1 MRSQLTRSVFR
12 RLLSNEGLLF
22 RCPTRAS
29 IHYRTRQRNALPS
42 VVRAPTRRTLFG
54 FSSKPARETKE
65 AQLDPGLAT
74 MVQLSVRQRLQ
85 AQPPPR
91 EQLLK
96 AWITFFEYKNTSKEV
111 VNNVQLGHALRTYK
125 YLQSTRQDG
134 ESNLNLPQMRKA
146 ATVLR
151 KIPKDHSPAHAEFA
165 RLLYEDCLLE
175 RGRAG
180 NLSDS
185 TKDLYPLVVVLTKT
199 GNSSE
204 ARDLVTSQ
212 QPPAK
217 VDPDGLADANT
228 RRLWYQVLSGFAEED
243 NELELLRTWETLEE
257 LGWPYKFEFQRI
269 MVTFYA
275 SKNNIEA
282 TKKWYEKP
290 TKSSQSRFHPFGGL
304 IQTLLRFCVR
314 NNELEWCKTIFRD
327 LLANEPPKEI
337 WDVVLQWAA
346 GALGKGVEDVEKMME
361 IMIRRSLGDAGP
373 DAETINELVEL
384 AMSLNDSYLAERYI
398 ALGQKFGIRPNAK
411 TYCLQMIYRSG
422 AKDLRGA
429 QAAYEELQA
438 EEVLDNEDLPA
449 INTYIRALCSA
460 KVLNYERIISITTDL
475 SERQKRLEA
484 GTTCALSKIYL
495 SRAEDNELI
504 DLLQSESYH
513 YTYNE
518 RALIREVFMEFCLS
532 PETDTIRSWTA
543 YTILH
548 PLLDETTVAQRTVL
562 MKNFFS
568 RGRCDMASYVFGH
581 MRAHNMPDRRPVL
594 DTYVQCFLGI
604 ASCADREALDMVH
617 NMLKMDSNI
626 EPTTALYNSL
636 MLAYTACEDADR
648 ALGFWDDITNSREG
662 PSYQSLEIVFWACS
676 RKHFGDVRAREIW
689 SKMRRMEIEVTG
701 KVFSAYV
708 GSLAGHGK
716 LDEAKGVCEQVPKE
730 LGTFYN
736 AIPGQNRKDLVEEWA
751 KDNYPD
757 AWKELEKL
765 GRYEH
770 EEGHML
776 FNMKREFKA

>member
-1 MRSQLTRSVFR
+1 MRSQLTRNVFR
-12 RLLSNEGLLF
+12 RLLSNEGLVF
-22 RCPTRAS
+22 RCPAQS
-29 IHYRTRQRNALPS
+29 SLHYRTRQRNDPLS

-54 FSSKPARETKE
+54 FSRKPTRETKE
-65 AQLDPGLAT
+65 AQLAPGLAA

-91 EQLLK
+91 EQLLR
-96 AWITFFEYKNTSKEV
+96 AWVSFFEYKTTCKEA
-111 VNNVQLGHALRTYK
+111 VNNVQLGHALKTYK
-125 YLQSTRQDG
+125 YLQSTKQDG
-134 ESNLNLPQMRKA
+134 ESNVTPQQMRKA
-146 ATVLR
+146 LSVLGR
-151 KIPKDHSPAHAEFA
+151 IPKDVTAAHSEFA
-165 RLLYEDCLLE
+165 RLLYEDYSLE

-180 NLSDS
+180 NS
-185 TKDLYPLVVVLTKT
+185 TDPLKDLYALVVILTQT
-199 GNSSE
+199 GDSSN
-204 ARDLVTSQ
+204 ARDLVTSK
-212 QPPAK
+212 QPLAK
-217 VDPDGLADANT
+217 VDLGQMVDTAIRNSWS
-228 RRLWYQVLSGFAEED
+228 RILSGFAQED
-243 NELELLRTWETLEE
+243 DEVELLRTWEMLEGV
-257 LGWPYKFEFQRI
+257 GWPYGYVVQNI
-269 MVTFYA
+269 MTTFYA

-290 TKSSQSRFHPFGGL
+290 LSTKTKTRSYPYASL
-304 IQTLLRFCVR
+304 IHTILKFCIR
-314 NNELEWCKTIFRD
+314 NDELEWCKKIFRD

-346 GALGKGVEDVEKMME
+346 GGLGKGVEDVEKMME
-361 IMIRRSLGDAGP
+361 IMIRRSPDDAGP
-373 DAETINELVEL
+373 DAETINGLVEL
-384 AMSLNDSYLAERYI
+384 AVYFNDSYLAERYI

-411 TYCLQMIYRSG
+411 TYCLQMSYRAG
-422 AKDLRGA
+422 ANDLRGA
-429 QAAYEELQA
+429 QAAYEHLQA
-438 EEVLDNEDLPA
+438 EEVLNNEDLPA
-449 INTYIRALCSA
+449 INKYIRALCSA
-460 KVLNYERIISITTDL
+460 KTPNYERIVSIMTDL

-484 GTTCALSKIYL
+484 ETTCSLAKIYL
-495 SRAEDNELI
+495 SRNETDELI
-504 DLLQSESYH
+504 DLLQTESYH
-513 YTYNE
+513 YTYDE

-548 PLLDETTVAQRTVL
+548 PLFDETTVAQRTVL
-562 MKNFFS
+562 MKDFFS

-594 DTYVQCFLGI
+594 NTYVQCFLGI
-604 ASCADREALDMVH
+604 AACADREALDMVH

-626 EPTTALYNSL
+626 EPTTALNNSL

-730 LGTFYN
+730 LGVTVDVLTLGTFYN

-765 GRYEH
+765 GRDR
-770 EEGHML
+770 
-776 FNMKREFKA
+776 KSVV